1 MTRNLSSD
9 RTQNINETCRTEGL
23 LFGEQ
28 WSTMAGKVCL
38 SEYVLEDC
46 WGGGLLD
53 NCPLANSSPSF
64 TTPIT
69 VLSCFVFR
77 VIVVLIAVTC
87 LVASVYDILTQY
99 RPSCIIRTVLLTV
112 LLTALRLR

>member
-1 MTRNLSSD
+1 MRHV
-9 RTQNINETCRTEGL
+9 
-23 LFGEQ
+23 EQ
-28 WSTMAGKVCL
+28 KAFCL
-38 SEYVLEDC
+38 VNNGVQWLAKFACLNMC
-46 WGGGLLD
+46 WKIVGGGLLD
-53 NCPLANSSPSF
+53 NCALANSSPSF